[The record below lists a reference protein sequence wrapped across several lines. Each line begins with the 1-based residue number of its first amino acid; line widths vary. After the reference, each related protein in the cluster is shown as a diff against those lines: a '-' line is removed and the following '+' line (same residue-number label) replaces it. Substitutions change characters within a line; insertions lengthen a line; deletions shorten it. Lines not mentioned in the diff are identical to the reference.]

1 MQVLQLAGTEQTPTV
16 ILNKEKGQFEFA
28 GRSLTDKAND
38 FYKPV
43 IQWITEYSEDPNSK
57 TEVVFKME
65 YMNTSSSKALFD
77 FFAILQTIEGARIVW
92 CFQDED
98 EDMEETGEE
107 FSSLVKIPFEMRAY

>member
-1 MQVLQLAGTEQTPTV
+1 MQVLQLEATEQTPQV
-16 ILNKEKGQFEFA
+16 VLNKEKSIFEFS
-28 GRSLTDKAND
+28 GRSLTDSALE
-38 FYKPV
+38 FYSPV
-43 IQWITEYSEDPNSK
+43 IQWMTEYAEQPNAK

-65 YMNTSSSKALFD
+65 YMNTASSKALFD
-77 FFAILQTIEGARIVW
+77 LLAILQTIKGAKVIW

>member
-1 MQVLQLAGTEQTPTV
+1 MQVLQLEGTDQTPQVT
-16 ILNKEKGQFEFA
+16 LNKEKSTFEFS
-28 GRSLTDKAND
+28 GRSLTDKAVA
-38 FYKPV
+38 FYQPIIK
-43 IQWITEYSEDPNSK
+43 WMMEYSENPNSR

-77 FFAILQTIEGARIVW
+77 LFAILQNIEGAKVVW

-107 FSSLVKIPFEMRAY
+107 FSSVVKIPFEMRAL